1 MTVID
6 LQKMISS
13 KTIISLRRAVQPSM
27 NFVRN
32 WGRPLAAYGV
42 GAAVLAVY
50 LIDWRVVVT
59 RLPFYRKKFA
69 EKTIE

>member
-1 MTVID
+1 
-6 LQKMISS
+6 MISS
-13 KTIISLRRAVQPSM
+13 KTIISLRRAVQPGVKFM
-27 NFVRN
+27 MN

-59 RLPFYRKKFA
+59 RIPFYRKKFE